1 MRFRVLS
8 VLLSIPLVS
17 AQKLPFDAAAMMQ
30 LARISD
36 PQISPDGK
44 TVAFVVQ
51 TINLE
56 GNKKPKNIY
65 TVPVAGGTPTL
76 LSSAG
81 DSNDRPRWSKDGKLF
96 FISDR
101 SGTPQIWR
109 MDSDG
114 SNLKQITFLST
125 GAGGVLPSPDGK
137 MLVFTSDVFP
147 ACAAD
152 DACNKKMLDE
162 QKASKVKARVI

>member
-1 MRFRVLS
+1 MRLCLVPI
-8 VLLSIPLVS
+8 LLAAPLVY
-17 AQKLPFDAAAMMQ
+17 AQKPPFDAAAMMQ

-56 GNKKPKNIY
+56 ANKKLKNVF
-65 TVPVAGGTPTL
+65 TVPVAGGASTL
-76 LSSAG
+76 ISNAG
-81 DSNDRPRWSKDGKLF
+81 ENNDRPRWSNDGKLF

-109 MDSDG
+109 MDADG

-125 GAGGVLPSPDGK
+125 GAG
-137 MLVFTSDVFP
+137 
-147 ACAAD
+147 AA
-152 DACNKKMLDE
+152 
-162 QKASKVKARVI
+162 SR